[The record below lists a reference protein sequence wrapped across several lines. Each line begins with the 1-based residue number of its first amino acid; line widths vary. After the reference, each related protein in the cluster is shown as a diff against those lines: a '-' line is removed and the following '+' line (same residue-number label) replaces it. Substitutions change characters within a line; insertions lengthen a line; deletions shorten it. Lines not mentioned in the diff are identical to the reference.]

1 MAHLHEHTHVQYI
14 HCTCIHVQYTPHG
27 ILNHMCHIL
36 YMVHVYYIYMTGINI
51 DVHVYMYSSM

>member
-1 MAHLHEHTHVQYI
+1 MNTHMYSIYIVHVQY
-14 HCTCIHVQYTPHG
+14 VYTTWYMC

-51 DVHVYMYSSM
+51 DVHVYMYSTM